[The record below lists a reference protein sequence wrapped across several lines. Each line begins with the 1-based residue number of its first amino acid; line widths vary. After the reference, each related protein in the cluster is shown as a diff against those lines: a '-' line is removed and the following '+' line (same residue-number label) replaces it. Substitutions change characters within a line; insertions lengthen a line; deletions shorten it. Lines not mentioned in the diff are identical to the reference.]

1 MTPTDIAP
9 WNRSLNAAV
18 ALVAHFERLIAT
30 GQLAP
35 GERLPS
41 ERDLA
46 VRMSVSRSTL
56 REAMHELESKRLIE
70 RARGRGTIV
79 ARKPLEVSELIE
91 QLPPDSSI
99 EYVLELRSVV
109 EPRIAGFAAQ
119 RATTANILQLRDVL
133 ERSSA
138 NMPAPESLRLDVEFH
153 LLLAQ
158 AAQNPLLSALC
169 ALTSEWTNSVRVRA
183 HGSRSG
189 RQSSIS
195 GHHAI
200 FDAISAHDC
209 EGAQAAMRSHLRDVG
224 KLMTT
229 TTAAAQPLS

>member
-109 EPRIAGFAAQ
+109 EPDLRPSGQRPPTSCNCVMCWRGRARTCPLPNRCAWMSSSTCCWRRPHRIRCFRRCALSPASGPTVCGCGHTGREAAVNPRS
-119 RATTANILQLRDVL
+119 RATT
-133 ERSSA
+133 RSSMQSPRMTA
-138 NMPAPESLRLDVEFH
+138 KERRRPC
-153 LLLAQ
+153 
-158 AAQNPLLSALC
+158 AATSGMSA
-169 ALTSEWTNSVRVRA
+169 
-183 HGSRSG
+183 
-189 RQSSIS
+189 SS
-195 GHHAI
+195 
-200 FDAISAHDC
+200 
-209 EGAQAAMRSHLRDVG
+209 
-224 KLMTT
+224 
-229 TTAAAQPLS
+229 